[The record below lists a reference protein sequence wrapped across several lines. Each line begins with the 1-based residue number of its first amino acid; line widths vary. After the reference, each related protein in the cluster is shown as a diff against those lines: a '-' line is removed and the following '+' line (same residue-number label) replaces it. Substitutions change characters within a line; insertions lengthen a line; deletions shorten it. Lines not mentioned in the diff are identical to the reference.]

1 MQGNTM
7 ERVNS
12 WRIEIVVIVISRQLS
27 LLGMKNVS
35 ASSAEANAKT
45 QISLALYHSGNYLK
59 YVGDRKRREERG
71 ERCLWSVEERGERRE
86 ERDQR
91 DDGLG
96 RRRRD

>member
-12 WRIEIVVIVISRQLS
+12 WRIVDIVISRQLS
-27 LLGMKNVS
+27 LLAMSNVS
-35 ASSAEANAKT
+35 ASIEVNAET

-59 YVGDRKRREERG
+59 CVGDRKRREERG

-86 ERDQR
+86 
-91 DDGLG
+91 
-96 RRRRD
+96 RRRSRSRSS